1 MVTAPKSTVLCALY
15 TTSGATGALSNEA
28 MSNVDLTAVGYTA
41 YTVYEITAAAKRY
54 LPRTETFV
62 FEADTSGDGKFATV
76 TPTKVDY
83 PGGRIYLSAARN
95 SDDVVRC
102 ASGKYYTTITPL
114 LGASVSKLNFGPQLV
129 EVPLLGDSYVRR
141 FPTVTDWTFN
151 VDAYK
156 CKGVAEYTTNLAG
169 ATNNDLTFYHSGGTA
184 GNSITIELSDP
195 GVASP
200 LSVAVAGNVVTVT
213 LASSAVPAVT
223 STANQVMD
231 LVNSDGK
238 CVTLGF
244 RAKLAPGNTGI
255 GLMAST
261 GGAKAL
267 TGGLNA
273 QDHTAKKGVELIAIF
288 YYSTS
293 GDARYEGYCQ
303 FESEDWTFDPKSV
316 QIEALSFKGNGPLYR
331 RTS

>member
-15 TTSGATGALSNEA
+15 TTSGAQGDLTNEA
-28 MSNVDLTAVGYTA
+28 MSNVDLTTEGYTA
-41 YTVYEITAAAKRY
+41 YTVYEITDATKRY
-54 LPRTETFV
+54 LPRSATYV

-114 LGASVSKLNFGPQLV
+114 LGASVSRLNFTPQLV

-141 FPTVTDWTFN
+141 VPTVTDWTFS

-156 CKGVAEYTTNLAG
+156 CLGVAEYTTALAG
-169 ATNNDLTFYHSGGTA
+169 SNNDLTFYHAPGGTA

-195 GVASP
+195 GVDSP

-213 LASSAVPAVT
+213 LAYASGAVT
-223 STANQVMD
+223 STANEVMA
-231 LVNSDGK
+231 LVNADGK
-238 CVTLGF
+238 CNTLNF
-244 RAKLAPGNTGI
+244 KAKLAPGNIGTGK
-255 GLMAST
+255 MATT
-261 GGAKAL
+261 GGAKSL
-267 TGGLNA
+267 TGGLAA

-303 FESEDWTFDPKSV
+303 YESEDWTFDPKSV

>member
-1 MVTAPKSTVLCALY
+1 MVTAPKSAVLCALY
-15 TTSGATGALSNEA
+15 TTSGATGDLTNEA
-28 MSNVDLTAVGYTA
+28 MSNVDLTAEGYIA

-54 LPRTETFV
+54 LPRTATYV

-102 ASGKYYTTITPL
+102 KSGKYYTTITPL

-129 EVPLLGDSYVRR
+129 EVPLLGDAYVRR
-141 FPTVTDWTFN
+141 FPTVTDWSFN

-156 CKGVAEYTTNLAG
+156 CKGVAEYTTSLVG
-169 ATNNDLTFYHSGGTA
+169 AQNDITFFHSPGGTA

-195 GVASP
+195 GAASP
-200 LSVAVAGNVVTVT
+200 LSVAVVGNVVTVT
-213 LASSAVPAVT
+213 LASSAVPAIT
-223 STANQVMD
+223 STANDVIGAI
-231 LVNSDGK
+231 NTDGK
-238 CVTLGF
+238 SVALGF
-244 RAKLAPGNTGI
+244 RAKYAPNNIGTGVVT
-255 GLMAST
+255 ST
-261 GGAKAL
+261 GGAKSL
-267 TGGLNA
+267 SGGLNA

>member
-1 MVTAPKSTVLCALY
+1 MVTAPKSAVLCALY
-15 TTSGATGALSNEA
+15 TTSGATAALTNQA
-28 MSNVDLTAVGYTA
+28 MSNVNLTAEGYTA
-41 YTVYEITAAAKRY
+41 YTVYEITDATKRY

-62 FEADTSGDGKFATV
+62 FQADTSGDGKFATI

-102 ASGKYYTTITPL
+102 SSGKYYTTITPL
-114 LGASVSKLNFGPQLV
+114 LGASVSRLTFGPQLV

-141 FPTVTDWTFN
+141 FPGVTDWTFS

-156 CKGVAEYTTNLAG
+156 CKGVAEYTTSLAG
-169 ATNNDLTFYHSGGTA
+169 TNNDLIFYHAPGGTA
-184 GNSITIELSDP
+184 GNSITIELSNP
-195 GVASP
+195 GADSP

-213 LASSAVPAVT
+213 LAYASGAVT
-223 STANQVMD
+223 STANDVMA
-231 LVNSDGK
+231 LVNSNGK

-244 RAKLAPGNTGI
+244 RARYAPGNVGTGK
-255 GLMAST
+255 MATT

-303 FESEDWTFDPKSV
+303 FETEDWTFDPKSV
-316 QIEALSFKGNGPLYR
+316 QIEALTFKGNGPLYR